1 MIMKNSF
8 NLQDDVQKR
17 NLKNSILGFVRS
29 GWGLLVILMLSAC
42 LFNFGEYP
50 SKYYDYE
57 WTEITETQAR
67 ELWKTYDTT
76 TKLHSTAKVY
86 KDYPKKGYI
95 VPDCKV
101 VKDTLHD
108 EWVLEVMAE
117 VVHLT
122 FNYSDYDD
130 RDTSEEAKFQMP
142 KFYTCKED
150 SSLVM
155 VVGEGSWY
163 DSRVFSN
170 GWMVEGR
177 KDADYGYS
185 KDHEYYLIVYT
196 D

>member
-108 EWVLEVMAE
+108 VKYYDEKNIKINGYDAITWVQTYGATDRMYVFIKDDEVYE
-117 VVHLT
+117 IICPGGFEYKELV
-122 FNYSDYDD
+122 
-130 RDTSEEAKFQMP
+130 EEFI
-142 KFYTCKED
+142 E
-150 SSLVM
+150 SIRI
-155 VVGEGSWY
+155 G
-163 DSRVFSN
+163 
-170 GWMVEGR
+170 
-177 KDADYGYS
+177 
-185 KDHEYYLIVYT
+185 
-196 D
+196 